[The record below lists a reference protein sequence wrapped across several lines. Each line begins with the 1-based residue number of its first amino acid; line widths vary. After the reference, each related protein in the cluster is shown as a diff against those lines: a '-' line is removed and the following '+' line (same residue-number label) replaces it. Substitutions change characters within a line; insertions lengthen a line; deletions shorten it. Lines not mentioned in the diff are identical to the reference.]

1 MAFAAVGGVVLGLWR
16 GILQPVD
23 RGGLWWIVGD
33 DGTSLMCSI
42 RSMRKAVGS
51 VRVLSII
58 ITSEQQAQQTNKA
71 SPRRKTTGKNPS
83 WTGRG
88 DLSISLDDPR

>member
-33 DGTSLMCSI
+33 DGTSLLCSI

-58 ITSEQQAQQTNKA
+58 ITSEQQTRPVRGEKQQVKIQV
-71 SPRRKTTGKNPS
+71 GL
-83 WTGRG
+83 GG
-88 DLSISLDDPR
+88 EIYLFLSTIHDKC